1 MRSYDAVKLSADSL
15 EVSLQDSNIILNF
28 RDDFR
33 FLWAPAST
41 LLLQLRLG
49 FALGNSLRKAK
60 NDLMVK
66 KSRFFKV
73 SDTFTII

>member
-1 MRSYDAVKLSADSL
+1 MGSYEAIKLSTDSL
-15 EVSLQDSNIILNF
+15 EVSLQDSNIFSNF
-28 RDDFR
+28 RNDFR

-41 LLLQLRLG
+41 LLMQLRLVLA
-49 FALGNSLRKAK
+49 FGNSLREAK

-73 SDTFTII
+73 CDTFTIM